1 MFPYLISI
9 PILSEITGT
18 KETKLRKMYAQI
30 IDNDCVPL
38 PAIPFDQQE
47 KYAKE
52 YLLRSQYVD
61 IDLMQEATPD
71 SDTPYLSD
79 GVQRFFQRTNVVRKA
94 LSIQAAYAADRTV
107 TAKLTEL
114 ASGYGMSYRTLMRER
129 NRFMKHTSL
138 MNLLADPNKGED
150 TVDRYR
156 TCCFYC
162 RDYIIARHESA
173 GQPSDNSI
181 FRETKNLTSFPC
193 SQCPYYP
200 DFKAKSHG
208 KDIII
213 PVATCRR
220 KSTHMIT
227 PNTRDT
233 VNTIVNR
240 IPEQETYMAWAG
252 VRAWMSKCQHTVPR
266 IKPEEVNFCW
276 SPDNTLFD
284 IIVKTKVYK
293 DGSFDTGR
301 VWITGIVDIAS
312 GVLVGYAL
320 STNPTSEL
328 IAHAFSTAAA
338 FKPDSPINGI
348 CKYWYG
354 DNGRDYKS
362 KLVKGH
368 PHTGAEPPLNLNK
381 EFCESGILEWMGV
394 TQIFARKNNGR
405 AKHIERVWRII
416 EDEFIC
422 KMQGYCGNKSS
433 NRPAALAD
441 DIRNGNLYTFEQFA
455 DIFAEVI
462 YPGYNNFKATGES
475 ESPMERYLRLPKAKT
490 IVPAWRTLAVL
501 KKKKKLYSVHQD
513 GIHYGK
519 LDDKHPLVYWHPGLA
534 RFIRPEKPYE
544 KVQVYAF
551 DEPFNRSIAI
561 VYGQVYIGE
570 AHPVQGLNLIEERRH
585 KVIQHMQEQYVQ
597 LKTYSSSI
605 KRTHRIVLQN
615 NLIERGTGIPAIDY
629 IAYGQVIDEERDKKE
644 AVDDPRIP
652 EELKE
657 LAIKFPDFDIEP
669 EAPDMIGDF
678 LIKLGQKE

>member
-1 MFPYLISI
+1 M
-9 PILSEITGT
+9 
-18 KETKLRKMYAQI
+18 
-30 IDNDCVPL
+30 
-38 PAIPFDQQE
+38 
-47 KYAKE
+47 
-52 YLLRSQYVD
+52 RSQYVD

-79 GVQRFFQRTNVVRKA
+79 GVKKFFERTNVVRAA

-114 ASGYGMSYRTLMRER
+114 AFRNGMSYRTLMRER
-129 NRFMKHTSL
+129 SRFMKHTSL
-138 MNLLADPNKGED
+138 MNLLSDPNKGED

-173 GQPSDNSI
+173 GRPSDNSI
-181 FRETKNLTSFPC
+181 FRETKNLTTFSC
-193 SQCPYYP
+193 TRCPYHP

-208 KDIII
+208 KDVII
-213 PVATCRR
+213 PAATCRR

-240 IPEQETYMAWAG
+240 IPKQETYMAWAG
-252 VRAWMSKCQHTVPR
+252 VRAWMSKCQHTMPR

-276 SPDNTLFD
+276 SPDNTLLD

-301 VWITGIVDIAS
+301 VWVSGIVDVAS

-338 FKPDSPINGI
+338 FKPGSPIHGI
-348 CKYWYG
+348 CKYWYC
-354 DNGRDYKS
+354 DNGKDFRA
-362 KLVKGH
+362 KLLKGQ
-368 PHTGAEPPLNLNK
+368 PADEQILVGINK
-381 EFCESGILEWMGV
+381 EFCESGVLEWLGI
-394 TQIFARKNNGR
+394 TQVFATKYNGR
-405 AKHIERVWRII
+405 SKHIERVWRII

-422 KMQGYCGNKSS
+422 KMQGYCGNKPS
-433 NRPAALAD
+433 NRPATLED
-441 DIRNGNLYTFEQFA
+441 DIKNGNLYTMEQFA

-462 YPGYNNFKATGES
+462 FPGYNNFKSTEES
-475 ESPMERYLRLPKAKT
+475 ESPMEKYLRLPKAKT

-501 KKKKKLYSVHQD
+501 KKKQKPYAVHPD

-534 RFIRPEKPYE
+534 QFIRPEKPYE
-544 KVQVYAF
+544 RVQVYAF

-570 AHPVQGLNLIEERRH
+570 AHPVQGLNLIEERRY
-585 KVIQHMQEQYVQ
+585 KVIQHMKEQELQ
-597 LKTYSSSI
+597 LKTYSNHI
-605 KRTHRIVLQN
+605 KKTHRIVLQN
-615 NLIERGTGIPAIDY
+615 KLIEKGTGIPAIDFV
-629 IAYGQVIDEERDKKE
+629 AYGQAIDEQRDKKE

-657 LAIKFPDFDIEP
+657 LAIKYQSFDIEP

-678 LIKLGQKE
+678 LVKLGQKE